1 MSLWAIVPVKP
12 LLLGKSRLA
21 AKLDETERISL
32 NQKLYK
38 NTLKVLLQVKEI
50 TNILIVSRDSDVL
63 SYARN
68 EGIRTVQENGSP
80 NLNEALR
87 RASLFAQMNSTEGII
102 IIPADLPLMTPK
114 DIQEVIHA
122 GSDPPMAVIVPD
134 RRMEG
139 TNALFINP
147 ADLITF
153 SFGLDSFET
162 HCHLIKDTK
171 STLKIIYNENIAL
184 DLDIPDDLNFYNS
197 RIIAESMIEHS
208 P

>member
-21 AKLDETERISL
+21 EKLNEAERIAL

-38 NTLKVLLQVKEI
+38 NTLKVLSQVKEI
-50 TNILIVSRDSDVL
+50 SNILIVSRDSDVL
-63 SYARN
+63 SYSRS

-87 RASLFAQMNSTEGII
+87 RASLFAQMNCTEGII
-102 IIPADLPLMTPK
+102 IVPADLPLMTPK

-122 GSDPPMAVIVPD
+122 GLESPMAVIVPD

-139 TNALFINP
+139 TNTLFLNP

-153 SFGLDSFET
+153 SFGSDSFET
-162 HCHLIKDTK
+162 HCQLIRDTK
-171 STLKIIYNENIAL
+171 ATLKILYNENIAL
-184 DLDIPDDLNFYNS
+184 DLDIPEDLEIYYS
-197 RIIAESMIEHS
+197 RINVESITEHS